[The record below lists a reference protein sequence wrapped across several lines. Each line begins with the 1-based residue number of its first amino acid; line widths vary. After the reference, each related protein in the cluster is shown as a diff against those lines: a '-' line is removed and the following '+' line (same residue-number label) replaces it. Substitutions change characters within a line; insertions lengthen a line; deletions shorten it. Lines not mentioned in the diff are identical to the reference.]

1 MITRANIQGIV
12 EGLTPKEK
20 KRIAN
25 STKEYVTLELH
36 CFNVG
41 CYTTIKLTS
50 DYNRYKNLYKDGN
63 CILSL
68 DDNVFD
74 CCR

>member
-1 MITRANIQGIV
+1 MITQANIQGIV
-12 EGLTPKEK
+12 EGLTPKQK

-50 DYNRYKNLYKDGN
+50 DYNRYKNLYKEGN
-63 CILSL
+63 CILPL
-68 DDNVFD
+68 DDNVFA